1 MMILSVEHQ
10 QAFVENRDQFSALF
24 ICLAN
29 DISGLFVNLMLQLF
43 GPAIQLEVDLR
54 V

>member
-1 MMILSVEHQ
+1 MMILSVEH